1 MRGEAKRLEKEH
13 TGRRN
18 ISKKQCVGRQNGSK
32 NGAESEKWKK
42 ILKKFRKWYRMY
54 NFCIVVFDKI
64 QYVVTIHAASASP
77 EQMMA
82 GHMSSF

>member
-1 MRGEAKRLEKEH
+1 MGLAENCFKNSAKGVKTAQKKH

-18 ISKKQCVGRQNGSK
+18 ISKKQCEGRRNGSK

-54 NFCIVVFDKI
+54 NFCIVMSDKI
-64 QYVVTIHAASASP
+64 
-77 EQMMA
+77 
-82 GHMSSF
+82 